1 MWKPPPNSFATP
13 YVSASFRRLFEITS
27 MKFAKLVFLLA
38 GIYGLIVVLPLYFFE
53 EKTGRDYPPPIT
65 HPEYYYGFVG
75 VTAAWQILYLLISTN
90 PIRYRPIMIPPM
102 LAKGSF
108 VIAVTILYL
117 QGRVSATMLGASMID
132 LLLVVLFFIA
142 YLRTP
147 KQ

>member
-1 MWKPPPNSFATP
+1 
-13 YVSASFRRLFEITS
+13 
-27 MKFAKLVFLLA
+27 MKFAKLVFLIA
-38 GIYGLIVVLPLYFFE
+38 GIYGLIVVVPLYFLE

-75 VTAAWQILYLLISTN
+75 VTVAWQILYLLISTN

-102 LAKGSF
+102 LAKSSF
-108 VIAVTILYL
+108 VIAVAILFL
-117 QGRVSATMLGASMID
+117 QGRVSGTMLGASMID
-132 LLLVVLFFIA
+132 LLLVVLFFLA

>member
-1 MWKPPPNSFATP
+1 
-13 YVSASFRRLFEITS
+13 
-27 MKFAKLVFLLA
+27 MKFAKLVFLIA

-75 VTAAWQILYLLISTN
+75 VTAAWQTLYLLISTN
-90 PIRYRPIMIPPM
+90 PIRYRPVMIPPM

-108 VIAVTILYL
+108 VIAVTILFM
-117 QGRVSATMLGASMID
+117 QGRVSGTMLGASMID
-132 LLLVVLFFIA
+132 LLLVVLFFLA